1 MGSSETVHDKGGAA
15 LGTAK
20 FLARRLKEWRTEA
33 GLPLKH
39 VARDLGVSVSIVC
52 EWEHAHRFPS
62 ISHLEGIAHCMGL
75 PVCCV
80 LYHGPGHCPHSQSN
94 TKERAKVRCRSAKNK
109 R

>member
-1 MGSSETVHDKGGAA
+1 MSVT
-15 LGTAK
+15 GTTEKQLYSACAVAK
-20 FLARRLKEWRTEA
+20 SFARRLKEWRREA

-62 ISHLEGIAHCMGL
+62 ISNLEAIAHCMGI

-80 LYHGPGHCPHSQSN
+80 LYHGQGQCPHSRS
-94 TKERAKVRCRSAKNK
+94 TPKARAKAGK
-109 R
+109 RQR

>member
-1 MGSSETVHDKGGAA
+1 MGSTETREASPETVSSVARA
-15 LGTAK
+15 
-20 FLARRLKEWRTEA
+20 FARRLKEWRMEA

-62 ISHLEGIAHCMGL
+62 FVNLEGIARCMGL

-80 LYHGPGHCPHSQSN
+80 LYHGRGHCPHG
-94 TKERAKVRCRSAKNK
+94 RSTANGRTMAHPKPAPRK

>member
-1 MGSSETVHDKGGAA
+1 MGLSNIDEASREAA
-15 LGTAK
+15 SPVARV
-20 FLARRLKEWRTEA
+20 FARRLKEWRLEA

-62 ISHLEGIAHCMGL
+62 FANLEGIARCMGL

-80 LYHGPGHCPHSQSN
+80 LYHGRGQCPH
-94 TKERAKVRCRSAKNK
+94 VRPANSRSKAPSKSARRK
-109 R
+109 G

>member
-1 MGSSETVHDKGGAA
+1 MAVSEPIRKQPNAASTVAES
-15 LGTAK
+15 
-20 FLARRLKEWRTEA
+20 FARRLKEWRREA

-62 ISHLEGIAHCMGL
+62 VAHLESIAHYMGL

-80 LYHGPGHCPHSQSN
+80 LYLGHGSCPHARPAGARPASMRR
-94 TKERAKVRCRSAKNK
+94 KH
-109 R
+109 